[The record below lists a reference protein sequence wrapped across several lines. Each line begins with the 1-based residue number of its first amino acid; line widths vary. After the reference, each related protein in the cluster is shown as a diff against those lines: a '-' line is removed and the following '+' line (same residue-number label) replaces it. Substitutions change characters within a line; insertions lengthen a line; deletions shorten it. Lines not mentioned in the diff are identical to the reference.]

1 MTKRYESS
9 DQVVALDSVDLD
21 ISRGERVALMGPSGS
36 GKSTLLNLISGLDEP
51 TSGSIYFEDRALD
64 TMTDNELTLLRRKKI
79 GLIFQTFNLLPTL
92 SAIENVSLP
101 LRLDGK
107 RRRNAD
113 KRSTELLE
121 RVGLSERL
129 THRPDELSG
138 GERQRIAIA
147 RALVFEP
154 VVLLADEPTG
164 NLDSHTG
171 AEIIALL
178 DNLHDEFG
186 TTIVLVTHN
195 DAAAEHCERKI
206 SMLDGRIVSGNG
218 SLNSWQLILLVFIQ
232 VIWVTMVYGP
242 IAAYLVEAFPAKI
255 RYTAL
260 SLPYHIGNG
269 VFGGLLPLIGLT
281 VIAQTGNIYAGLYYP
296 ILIAGITFVVG
307 SIFLRET
314 RGRKIWAEVDD
325 VSVARTQ

>member
-1 MTKRYESS
+1 MDRIIRFDNVTKRYESA
-9 DQVVALDSVDLD
+9 DEVVALDAVDLD

-51 TSGSIYFEDRALD
+51 TSGTIYFEDRPLD

-101 LRLDGK
+101 LRLDGN
-107 RRRNAD
+107 RRRKAD
-113 KRSTELLE
+113 RRSTELLE
-121 RVGLSERL
+121 RVGLGERL

-164 NLDSHTG
+164 NLDSQTG

-186 TTIVLVTHN
+186 TTVVLVTHN
-195 DAAAEHCERKI
+195 EDAAAHCERKI
-206 SMLDGRIVSGNG
+206 AMRDGRIVSDNG
-218 SLNSWQLILLVFIQ
+218 SN
-232 VIWVTMVYGP
+232 
-242 IAAYLVEAFPAKI
+242 EDK
-255 RYTAL
+255 
-260 SLPYHIGNG
+260 
-269 VFGGLLPLIGLT
+269 
-281 VIAQTGNIYAGLYYP
+281 
-296 ILIAGITFVVG
+296 
-307 SIFLRET
+307 
-314 RGRKIWAEVDD
+314 
-325 VSVARTQ
+325 

>member
-1 MTKRYESS
+1 MTKRYESA
-9 DQVVALDSVDLD
+9 DEVVALDAVDLD

-51 TSGSIYFEDRALD
+51 TSGTIYFEDRPLD
-64 TMTDNELTLLRRKKI
+64 AMTDNELTLLRRKKI

-101 LRLDGK
+101 LRLDGI
-107 RRRNAD
+107 RRRKAD

-121 RVGLSERL
+121 RVGLGERL
-129 THRPDELSG
+129 IHRPDELSG

-164 NLDSHTG
+164 NLDSQTG

-186 TTIVLVTHN
+186 TTVVLVTHN
-195 DAAAEHCERKI
+195 DEAAAHCERKI
-206 SMLDGRIVSGNG
+206 AMRDGRIVSGNI
-218 SLNSWQLILLVFIQ
+218 SIQ
-232 VIWVTMVYGP
+232 
-242 IAAYLVEAFPAKI
+242 EK
-255 RYTAL
+255 
-260 SLPYHIGNG
+260 
-269 VFGGLLPLIGLT
+269 
-281 VIAQTGNIYAGLYYP
+281 
-296 ILIAGITFVVG
+296 
-307 SIFLRET
+307 
-314 RGRKIWAEVDD
+314 
-325 VSVARTQ
+325 

>member
-1 MTKRYESS
+1 MDRIIWFDNVTKRYESA
-9 DQVVALDSVDLD
+9 DEVVALDAVDLD

-51 TSGSIYFEDRALD
+51 TSGTIYFEDRPLD

-101 LRLDGK
+101 LRLDGN
-107 RRRNAD
+107 RRRKAD
-113 KRSTELLE
+113 RRSTELLE
-121 RVGLSERL
+121 RVGLGERL

-164 NLDSHTG
+164 NLDSQTG

-186 TTIVLVTHN
+186 TAVVLVTHN
-195 DAAAEHCERKI
+195 EDAAAHCERKI
-206 SMLDGRIVSGNG
+206 AMRDGRIVSDNG
-218 SLNSWQLILLVFIQ
+218 SN
-232 VIWVTMVYGP
+232 
-242 IAAYLVEAFPAKI
+242 EDK
-255 RYTAL
+255 
-260 SLPYHIGNG
+260 
-269 VFGGLLPLIGLT
+269 
-281 VIAQTGNIYAGLYYP
+281 
-296 ILIAGITFVVG
+296 
-307 SIFLRET
+307 
-314 RGRKIWAEVDD
+314 
-325 VSVARTQ
+325 